1 MNDSSAES
9 KATTGNSAVE
19 GLLAILDLEP
29 LEQNLFRGMSPQVG
43 WQRVFGGQ
51 VIGQALVAASR
62 TVEEERPVHSLHGYF
77 MRPGDPSVPI
87 IYEVDR
93 IRDGGSFTTRRVV
106 AIQHGKA
113 IFSMSASFHA
123 REEGLDHQIDMGE
136 VPGPEDLP
144 SEAELKEKF
153 LAVAPESVRRYWE
166 RERPIE
172 LRPVDLA
179 HYFSRKKL
187 EPSQKVWV
195 RASSR
200 LPDDA
205 RIHSCVLAYA
215 SDMTL
220 LDTALFAHGTSVF
233 DNKLQV
239 ASLDHAM
246 WFHRPFRAD
255 EWLLY
260 SEDSPSA
267 SGGRGFTRGSLYTR
281 EGVLVASSA
290 QEGLI
295 RVRK

>member
-1 MNDSSAES
+1 MR
-9 KATTGNSAVE
+9 SAVDD
-19 GLLAILDLEP
+19 LLSILDLEP
-29 LEQNLFRGMSPQVG
+29 LEHNLFRGMSPQVG

-51 VIGQALVAASR
+51 VIGQSLVAASR
-62 TVEEERPVHSLHGYF
+62 TVPEERGVHSLHAYF
-77 MRPGDPSVPI
+77 LRPGDPAVPI

-106 AIQHGKA
+106 AIQHGHA
-113 IFSMSASFHA
+113 IFSMSASFQKH
-123 REEGLDHQIDMGE
+123 EEGLEHQMTMPE
-136 VPGPEDLP
+136 VTAPEDLP

-153 LAVAPESVRRYWE
+153 LAHAPEPVRRYWE
-166 RERPIE
+166 RDRPIE
-172 LRPVDLA
+172 LRPVDLT

-187 EPSQKVWV
+187 TPAQNVWV
-195 RASSR
+195 RASAA
-200 LPDDA
+200 LPDDP

-233 DNKLQV
+233 DPRLQV

-267 SGGRGFTRGSLYTR
+267 SGGRGFTRGALYDR
-281 EGVLVASSA
+281 AGHLVASVA

-295 RVRK
+295 RMRKTP

>member
-1 MNDSSAES
+1 MGSALS
-9 KATTGNSAVE
+9 N
-19 GLLAILDLEP
+19 LLSILDLET
-29 LEQNLFRGMSPQVG
+29 LERNLYRGESPQVG

-62 TVEEERPVHSLHGYF
+62 TVETDRPVHSLHGYF
-77 MRPGDPSVPI
+77 LRPGDPKIPI
-87 IYEVDR
+87 IYDVDR

-106 AIQHGKA
+106 AIQHGEA
-113 IFSMSASFHA
+113 IFSMSASFQKIEA
-123 REEGLDHQIDMGE
+123 GLEHQAQMPN
-136 VPGPEDLP
+136 VPMPEDLP
-144 SEAELKEKF
+144 SESELKEKF

-172 LRPVDLA
+172 LKPVDLT

-187 EPSQKVWV
+187 SPSQNIWV
-195 RASSR
+195 RASGE
-200 LPDDA
+200 LPDDPQV
-205 RIHSCVLAYA
+205 HSCVLAYA

-220 LDTALFAHGTSVF
+220 LDTSLFAHGRSVF
-233 DNKLQV
+233 NPDLQA
-239 ASLDHAM
+239 ASLDHSM

-267 SGGRGFTRGSLYTR
+267 SGARGFNRGALFTRDGK
-281 EGVLVASSA
+281 LVASVA

-295 RVRK
+295 RVRAK

>member
-1 MNDSSAES
+1 MR
-9 KATTGNSAVE
+9 SAVDD
-19 GLLAILDLEP
+19 LLSILDLEP
-29 LEQNLFRGMSPQVG
+29 LEHNLFRGMSPQAG

-62 TVEEERPVHSLHGYF
+62 TVPEDRPVHSLHGYF

-106 AIQHGKA
+106 AIQHGHA
-113 IFSMSASFHA
+113 IFSMSASFQVV
-123 REEGLDHQIDMGE
+123 EEGLEHQVDMPD
-136 VPGPEDLP
+136 VPMPEDLP

-153 LAVAPESVRRYWE
+153 LAVAPESVRKYWE
-166 RERPIE
+166 RDRPIE
-172 LRPVDLA
+172 LRPVDLT

-187 EPSQKVWV
+187 TPAQNVWV
-195 RASSR
+195 RASAP
-200 LPDDA
+200 LPDDS

-220 LDTALFAHGTSVF
+220 LDTSLFAHGTSVF
-233 DNKLQV
+233 DPKLQV

-255 EWLLY
+255 DWLLY
-260 SEDSPSA
+260 VEDSPSA
-267 SGGRGFTRGSLYTR
+267 SGARGFTRGALYDR
-281 EGVLVASSA
+281 AGRLVASVA

-295 RVRK
+295 RVRSGK

>member
-1 MNDSSAES
+1 MR
-9 KATTGNSAVE
+9 SAVDD
-19 GLLAILDLEP
+19 LLSILDLEP
-29 LEQNLFRGMSPQVG
+29 LEHNLFRGMSPQVG

-51 VIGQALVAASR
+51 VIGQSLVAASR
-62 TVEEERPVHSLHGYF
+62 TVPEERGVHSLHAYF
-77 MRPGDPSVPI
+77 LRPGDPAVPI

-106 AIQHGKA
+106 AIQHGHA
-113 IFSMSASFHA
+113 IFSMSASFQKH
-123 REEGLDHQIDMGE
+123 EEGLEHQMTMPE
-136 VPGPEDLP
+136 VTAPEELP

-153 LAVAPESVRRYWE
+153 LAHAPEPVRRYWE
-166 RERPIE
+166 RDRPIE
-172 LRPVDLA
+172 LRPVDLT

-187 EPSQKVWV
+187 TPAQNVWV
-195 RASSR
+195 RASAS
-200 LPDDA
+200 LPDDP

-233 DNKLQV
+233 DPKLQV

-267 SGGRGFTRGSLYTR
+267 SGGRGFTRGALYDR
-281 EGVLVASSA
+281 AGHLVASVA

-295 RVRK
+295 RMRKTP